1 MRLGCSKIIV
11 IWTDSSRNLVLQQH
25 FHPLDLIM
33 LIVINCYLSRIVLS
47 RSYTLVPKFNL
58 LSLGFYFVLESL
70 YVGVAGLKLL
80 LLAIMNKYHL
90 SHLLRFLVITLQ
102 VSWSKD
108 LGYLLDL
115 SETVLETYRII
126 FQFGMGLM
134 WTKDL
139 DLLVN
144 DVFIL
149 IF

>member
-1 MRLGCSKIIV
+1 M
-11 IWTDSSRNLVLQQH
+11 
-25 FHPLDLIM
+25 
-33 LIVINCYLSRIVLS
+33 
-47 RSYTLVPKFNL
+47 PKFNL

-80 LLAIMNKYHL
+80 LLAVMNKNHL

-134 WTKDL
+134 
-139 DLLVN
+139 
-144 DVFIL
+144 
-149 IF
+149 